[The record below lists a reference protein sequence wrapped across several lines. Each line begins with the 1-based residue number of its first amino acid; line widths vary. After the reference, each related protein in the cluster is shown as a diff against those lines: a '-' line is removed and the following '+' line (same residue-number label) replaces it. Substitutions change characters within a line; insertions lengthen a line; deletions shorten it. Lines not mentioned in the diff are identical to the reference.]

1 MELDEVPR
9 TIARSLSRTASN
21 ARGAGRSAART
32 AQDAVPHADTPEV
45 AAVRSD
51 PAFLAEIDGLATEL
65 DRTPQDV
72 LAEAT
77 EGLREMAAR
86 HDRWVGD
93 AWSRLG
99 RWMLRGYDVVPDQEG
114 LDRLRELDREHSL
127 IFLISHRSYLDEWA
141 FPAAL
146 DAAGISPCFGLAGAN
161 LDFFPLGTVARRT
174 GIVHVRRATTGTPVY
189 RLALR
194 RFVGRLVGDGSNL
207 IWSIEGG
214 RSRTGKLRPP
224 RYGLLRYVADAVE
237 AADTREALVVPISI
251 VYDQL
256 PAHEVGKM
264 ADEVGGGA
272 KSPED
277 VRWFAGYMRGLRR
290 RLGSIYL
297 DVGEPFG
304 LRERLAELRAADAT
318 GGHEVERVAL
328 DVCHRINRATPVTPT
343 AAVCVALL
351 AADRALTLDETVAT
365 VHPLARHL
373 EERGWTMAGGA
384 DLTDRGTVRR
394 ALGELDASGVLIG
407 FSGGRD
413 TVWGIAPE
421 RHLVASVYRNSAV
434 HALLTR
440 GVVELALQAVAT
452 DDATAGTLQEEA
464 MRLRELLKF
473 DFFFADRDRF
483 AEEVAA
489 EVGLIAEP
497 GGPSIDGVTPGEAA
511 EILRRTDLRV
521 AHLTL
526 RPFLEAYAVVADE
539 LAAVEPGTAVVEK
552 DFLSWCLR
560 VARQQAMQ
568 RRLVSWESVSSEML
582 STALRLARHRGL
594 LGPADGEESVD
605 GAAAK
610 EQLTA
615 HRRGFSEEV
624 QAVRAHL
631 ATLSVADDGPVLTD
645 VGEAR

>member
-1 MELDEVPR
+1 VELDEVPR
-9 TIARSLSRTASN
+9 TIARNLTRTASS
-21 ARGAGRSAART
+21 ARAAART
-32 AQDAVPHADTPEV
+32 AHDAVPHADTPEV
-45 AAVRSD
+45 EAIRSD
-51 PAFLAEIDGLATEL
+51 PAFLAEVEQLATEHG
-65 DRTPQDV
+65 RTPEEV

-99 RWMLRGYDVVPDQEG
+99 RWMLRGYDTVPDQEG
-114 LDRLRELDREHSL
+114 LDRLRALDREHSL

-146 DAAGISPCFGLAGAN
+146 EAAGISPCFGLAGAN

-174 GIVHVRRATTGTPVY
+174 GIVHIRRATSGSPAY

-194 RFVGRLVGDGSNL
+194 RFVGKLVGDGSNL

-224 RYGLLRYVADAVE
+224 RYGLLRYVVDAVE
-237 AADTREALVVPISI
+237 AENTREALVVPISI

-256 PAHEVGKM
+256 PGHEVGRM
-264 ADEVGGGA
+264 ADEVGGGS
-272 KSPED
+272 KEPED
-277 VRWFAGYMRGLRR
+277 VRWFAGYVRGLRR
-290 RLGSIYL
+290 RLGGIYL

-304 LRERLAELRAADAT
+304 LRERLSELHAADPD
-318 GGHEVERVAL
+318 GGREVERVAL

-373 EERGWTMAGGA
+373 EERGWGMAGGA

-394 ALGELDASGVLIG
+394 ALGELDGSGVLVSY
-407 FSGGRD
+407 SGGRE

-440 GVVELALQAVAT
+440 GVVELALQAVAS
-452 DDATAGTLQEEA
+452 DEAAGTLAEEA
-464 MRLRELLKF
+464 LRLRELLKF
-473 DFFFADRDRF
+473 DFFFADRDGF
-483 AEEVAA
+483 VAEVAV
-489 EVGLIAEP
+489 EVGRLTAP
-497 GGPSIDGVTPGEAA
+497 GGPPRDEVTPAEAA
-511 EILRRTDLRV
+511 EILARTDLRI

-539 LAAVEPGTAVVEK
+539 LAAAAPGPAVVEK
-552 DFLSWCLR
+552 EFLPWCLR

-568 RRLVSWESVSSEML
+568 RRLASWESVSSEML

-594 LGPADGEESVD
+594 LDAAGGGD
-605 GAAAK
+605 GATGGVGDGADDEVARR
-610 EQLTA
+610 
-615 HRRGFSEEV
+615 RRGFADEV
-624 QAVRAHL
+624 RAVRTNL
-631 ATLSVADDGPVLTD
+631 ARLSVADDGPALVD
-645 VGEAR
+645 VGEAP

>member
-9 TIARSLSRTASN
+9 TITRTLSRTASN

-32 AQDAVPHADTPEV
+32 AQDAVPRADTPEV
-45 AAVRSD
+45 AALRSD
-51 PAFLAEIDGLATEL
+51 PSFLAEIDELATEL
-65 DRTPQDV
+65 DRTTDDV

-86 HDRWVGD
+86 HDPRVGA
-93 AWSRLG
+93 AWARLG

-114 LDRLRELDREHSL
+114 LDRLRALDREHSL

-161 LDFFPLGTVARRT
+161 LDFFPLGTIARRT

-194 RFVGRLVGDGSNL
+194 RFVGQLVGDGSNL

-224 RYGLLRYVADAVE
+224 RYGLLRYVTDAVE
-237 AADTREALVVPISI
+237 SADTREALVVPISI

-277 VRWFAGYMRGLRR
+277 VRWFAGYVRGLRR

-304 LRERLAELRAADAT
+304 LRERLAELRAADP
-318 GGHEVERVAL
+318 GSGHEVERVAL

-373 EERGWTMAGGA
+373 EERGWAMAGGA
-384 DLTDRGTVRR
+384 DLTDRATVRR
-394 ALGELDASGVLIG
+394 ALGELDASGVLVG
-407 FSGGRD
+407 FAGGRD
-413 TVWGIAPE
+413 TVWGIAPHQ
-421 RHLVASVYRNSAV
+421 HLVASVYRNSAV

-440 GVVELALQAVAT
+440 GVVELALQAVAS
-452 DDATAGTLQEEA
+452 DETAGSLQEEA
-464 MRLRELLKF
+464 LRLRELLKF
-473 DFFFADRDRF
+473 DFFFADRDGF
-483 AEEVAA
+483 AVEVAA
-489 EVGLIAEP
+489 EVGLIAAP
-497 GGPSIDGVTPGEAA
+497 GGPPIDEVTPGEAA
-511 EILRRTDLRV
+511 EILRRTDLRI

-539 LAAVEPGTAVVEK
+539 LAALEPGTTAVEK
-552 DFLSWCLR
+552 DFVSWCLR

-568 RRLVSWESVSSEML
+568 RRLASWESVSSEMF

-594 LGPADGEESVD
+594 LGPADGDRSAD
-605 GAAAK
+605 SAADD
-610 EQLTA
+610 EQLA
-615 HRRGFSEEV
+615 ARRRGFADEV
-624 QAVRAHL
+624 RAVRAHL
-631 ATLSVADDGPVLTD
+631 ATLSVADDGPVLAD